1 MPTDRL
7 QALLASL
14 REHQLLS
21 VAKLDELTATLQPQF
36 ADAAALAQEMVR
48 RGWLTPYQAKQLLEG
63 QAHELTLGPYLLLEA
78 LDEGGMGEVF
88 KALHRL
94 MHRVVALKKIRPEHL
109 PRPESV
115 RRFLREM
122 RALAQLSHPNIVIA
136 HDADHVGDTYFLV
149 MEYVAGTNL
158 HKLVKQR
165 GPLPVDRACDYVRQ
179 AALGLQHAHERGL
192 VHRDIKPANLLLTS
206 EGEVVKVLDLGLALI
221 GKGPD
226 EAEATATATS
236 APGAVMG
243 TPDFMAPEQALGAHG
258 ADIRAD
264 IYSLGCTLYY
274 LLTGRPP
281 FAKGSAMEKLLLH
294 QQAEPVAV
302 ELLRP
307 EVPEPLAQVL
317 RQMLAKQPS
326 ARYQTPAE
334 TAAAL
339 APFCRADT
347 GASSSPGNAGSGAAP
362 ARQAAIETLASGVLV
377 NTESHPAMVPPAVSS
392 RRITPGC
399 VLVLAAVAGMV
410 LLGVAAGVLYWVLPR
425 PTPTTAVPT
434 ATPTT
439 PATSVL
445 VVAQQGGGDYT
456 TIAEALKNARE
467 KTRILVRPG
476 LYQESLVID
485 RPVELVGDGT
495 AAEVVVEA
503 TDATCLRWQ
512 APSGLVRKLT
522 FRSKRGPKGGKLP
535 AVLISQGQPTFE
547 ECEVTSEL
555 ESCVAIKETAANPT
569 LRKCQIHGGR
579 VAGIDLYDG
588 GRGAIEDCDIFHNL
602 VGVMTSSQGKPV
614 IAGGTIR
621 DNQAFGVFVRD
632 KGQGTIHQDTVI
644 TGNAAA
650 GVAIEEEGS
659 YLLLQKCAVRNNGSN
674 GIHVAKG
681 ATAKLYDC
689 TIAGNADGGVVLDGK
704 GTRAVI
710 EYCRINKNKNTEKD
724 IKTGKVIKI
733 AAVTLRDQATARVEE
748 CDLRDNEGGPWWIE
762 PGCVVEKGLGNNKE

>member
-21 VAKLDELTATLQPQF
+21 AAKLDELTATLQPQF
-36 ADAAALAQEMVR
+36 PDAAALAEELVR
-48 RGWLTPYQAKQLLEG
+48 RGWLTPYQAERLLEG

-149 MEYVAGTNL
+149 MEYVAGTDL

-179 AALGLQHAHERGL
+179 AALGLQHAHERCL
-192 VHRDIKPANLLLTS
+192 VHRDIKPGNLLLTS

-221 GKGPD
+221 RKGPD
-226 EAEATATATS
+226 ETEASATATS
-236 APGAVMG
+236 APDTGMG
-243 TPDFMAPEQALGAHG
+243 TPDFMAPEQALDAHG

-281 FAKGSAMEKLLLH
+281 FAKGSVMEKLLLH

-307 EVPEPLAQVL
+307 EVPEALAQVL
-317 RQMLAKQPS
+317 RKMLAKQPA

-334 TAAAL
+334 AAAAL

-347 GASSSPGNAGSGAAP
+347 GASPSPGNAGSGATP
-362 ARQAAIETLASGVLV
+362 VRQAAIETLASGALV
-377 NTESHPAMVPPAVSS
+377 NTESHLATVPPASS
-392 RRITPGC
+392 QRVTLGC
-399 VLVLAAVAGMV
+399 GLILAAVAGMV

-439 PATSVL
+439 PATPVL
-445 VVAQQGGGDYT
+445 VVAQQGGGDHT
-456 TIAEALKNARE
+456 TIAEALKNARG

-485 RPVELVGDGT
+485 RAVELVGDGT

-503 TDATCLRWQ
+503 TDATCLEWQ

-522 FRSKRGPKGGKLP
+522 FRSKRGPKGGKFP
-535 AVLISQGQPTFE
+535 AVVISQGQPTLE
-547 ECEVTSEL
+547 ECEVTSES

-569 LRKCQIHGGR
+569 LRKCQIHGGK
-579 VAGIDLYDG
+579 VAGIDLHDG
-588 GRGAIEDCDIFHNL
+588 GRGAIEDCDIFKNQ
-602 VGVMTSSQGKPV
+602 VGVMTRSQGKPV

-621 DNQAFGVFVRD
+621 DNQAFGVFVFD

-644 TGNAAA
+644 TDNGAQ
-650 GVAIEEEGS
+650 GVAIEGEGS
-659 YLLLQKCAVRNNGSN
+659 YLLLQKCAVRNNGSS

-724 IKTGKVIKI
+724 IKTGMVIKI

-748 CDLRDNEGGPWWIE
+748 CDLRDNDGGPWRID
-762 PGCVVEKGLGNNKE
+762 PDSVVEKGLGNNKE